1 MVFLVFSSQNNLSL
15 FQCEA
20 RILSIYT
27 FLFSAVCLGVS
38 TAAPTIVTATISTGS
53 DTSTRVDDHQQGDNT
68 TLLGTIVIFLQ

>member
-38 TAAPTIVTATISTGS
+38 TAAPTIVPTISTGS